1 MSVKKAFALR
11 YPEEI
16 QDAIE
21 EIANLTN
28 YGMSRN
34 KGIVFA
40 IKLTHNI
47 IKRSKKLKGVNSNSE
62 VISHIEKKYDIRY
75 QQWW

>member
-1 MSVKKAFALR
+1 MSEKKAFALR
-11 YPEEI
+11 YPEDL

-40 IKLTHNI
+40 IKLTHAI
-47 IKRSKKLKGVNSNSE
+47 IKRSRKLKAVKTNAD
-62 VISHIEKKYDIRY
+62 VIDHIEKKYDVRY
-75 QQWW
+75 QQWF